1 MLVSER
7 KSSNDLITREE
18 LVERAARI
26 DAQLVNLTKELE
38 RQRDEIAQIK
48 DRGLIARITQNNT
61 RDLAEILMEQNRR
74 MEEFLALVQSEVK
87 LIRESIQSRNEFFD
101 PIEIDGHLK
110 ESRTIGSIAL
120 VCSSISLL
128 ILIVILAKIYL

>member
-128 ILIVILAKIYL
+128 ILIVILIKIYL

>member
-1 MLVSER
+1 MFVSE

-128 ILIVILAKIYL
+128 ILIVILIKIYL

>member
-1 MLVSER
+1 MFVSE

-18 LVERAARI
+18 LVERATRI
-26 DAQLVNLTKELE
+26 DDQLQNLTKELE

-120 VCSSISLL
+120 VCSSISLIIL
-128 ILIVILAKIYL
+128 LVILIKIYW

>member
-128 ILIVILAKIYL
+128 ILIVILAKIYW

>member
-1 MLVSER
+1 MFVSE

-74 MEEFLALVQSEVK
+74 MEEFLAHVQSEVK

-128 ILIVILAKIYL
+128 ILIVILIKIYL

>member
-1 MLVSER
+1 MFVSE

-128 ILIVILAKIYL
+128 ILIVILIKIYW

>member
-120 VCSSISLL
+120 VCSSISLIIL
-128 ILIVILAKIYL
+128 LVILIKIYL